1 MRHKQ
6 RFSHAPLPR
15 HENRQGCHA
24 PTNIFIKILSCRA
37 LHRLASPRIL
47 PQPKI
52 PNLHPTM
59 PDTTPDIQAS
69 NNRRIAK
76 NTVYLYFRMML
87 LMLVALYTSRVYL
100 EALGIEDTGIYQ
112 VVGGVVTLFVF
123 LNSSLSGAT
132 SRFLTYE
139 LGRGDRNKLSK
150 VFSTSLNIHICL
162 ALIVLALSET
172 IGLWLLEYKLNIP
185 DSRMNAAR
193 VVYQFSVL
201 SCCIGIIQVPYSA
214 SIIAHEQM
222 NVYAFVSIADALL
235 KLLVSYLIFIIPF
248 DRLISY
254 GILIFIVT
262 LSIQLTYVLYCSK
275 KNEECHFKLFYDKT
289 ITKPML
295 SFSMWDVFGNFGI
308 MMRGQGVNIILNL
321 FFGPAINA
329 ACGFSNYAQ
338 GAVKSFSDNFMMA
351 IRPSIVKSYSR
362 KEYESMENYMINA
375 SKYSF
380 CLMTL
385 LSVPLIFETK
395 FVIDLWLKTP
405 PPFTYEFCAISLGIN
420 LVRTLFAPLM
430 FGIHATGKIR
440 NMSIANGSILF
451 LIVPIS
457 YALLRMGFSPL
468 IPFIVD
474 FFLMFVLAGS
484 CLFFLKQNLQEFHI
498 GHYLSKAT
506 LPSLIIGILVFSI
519 VYGVKL
525 LYGEDSIIRFILLCL
540 TSTISTAIVTYL
552 VALDEKT
559 KMLVLVKLR
568 IRTR

>member
-1 MRHKQ
+1 MTE
-6 RFSHAPLPR
+6 S
-15 HENRQGCHA
+15 E
-24 PTNIFIKILSCRA
+24 
-37 LHRLASPRIL
+37 
-47 PQPKI
+47 
-52 PNLHPTM
+52 
-59 PDTTPDIQAS
+59 S

-76 NTVYLYFRMML
+76 NTLFLYFRMML
-87 LMLVALYTSRVYL
+87 LMVVALYTSRVYL

-112 VVGGVVTLFVF
+112 VVGGVVSLFVF

-139 LGRGDRNKLSK
+139 LGRGDNNKLIK

-162 ALIVLALSET
+162 ALIVLVLSET

-222 NVYAFVSIADALL
+222 NVYAYVSIADALL

-254 GILIFIVT
+254 GILIFLVT
-262 LSIQLTYVLYCSK
+262 LSIQLTYVLYCSR
-275 KNEECHFKLFYDKT
+275 KNEECHFKLFYDKA
-289 ITKPML
+289 ITMPML
-295 SFSMWDVFGNFGI
+295 SFSMWDVFGNFGV

-329 ACGFSNYAQ
+329 ACGFSNYVQ
-338 GAVKSFSDNFMMA
+338 GAVKSFSDNFMLA

-362 KEYESMENYMINA
+362 EEYESMEKYMINA

-380 CLMTL
+380 CLMTF
-385 LSVPLIFETK
+385 LSVPLIFETR

-405 PPFTYEFCAISLGIN
+405 PPYTYEFCAISLGIN

-430 FGIHATGKIR
+430 FGIHATGRIR

-457 YALLRMGFSPL
+457 YVLLRMGFSPL

-474 FFLMFVLAGS
+474 FLLMFVLASS
-484 CLFFLKQNLQEFHI
+484 CVFFLKQNMPEFNV
-498 GHYLSKAT
+498 GQYLRKAT
-506 LPSLIIGILVFSI
+506 LPSLTLGILVFSL
-519 VYGVKL
+519 VYGFKL
-525 LYGEDSIIRFILLCL
+525 MCGEESFIRFLLVCVC
-540 TSTISTAIVTYL
+540 STISTASITYFLMLDKETRIVL
-552 VALDEKT
+552 LQKI
-559 KMLVLVKLR
+559 KN
-568 IRTR
+568 